1 MSTAVLPSP
10 VAPLKALIARQRPP
24 SPSRPS
30 EDGVFDLRW
39 ARDGRALR
47 KYGMGV
53 PNRAD
58 PHIIWLRIGT
68 YGIYR

>member
-1 MSTAVLPSP
+1 MHTAALPSP
-10 VAPLKALIARQRPP
+10 VALVKALVARQRPP
-24 SPSRPS
+24 SRPS
-30 EDGVFDLRW
+30 EDSVFDLRW

-47 KYGMGV
+47 KYGTGV